1 MLIINGATSWFY
13 LRDYTEMH
21 GQQNIKLSQYV
32 SEISSAFYFVLLED
46 HLGPVAAINMEVKMS
61 IYTDNYK

>member
-1 MLIINGATSWFY
+1 
-13 LRDYTEMH
+13 MH

-61 IYTDNYK
+61 IYTDNYKWQSHTSLKHSEIVEE